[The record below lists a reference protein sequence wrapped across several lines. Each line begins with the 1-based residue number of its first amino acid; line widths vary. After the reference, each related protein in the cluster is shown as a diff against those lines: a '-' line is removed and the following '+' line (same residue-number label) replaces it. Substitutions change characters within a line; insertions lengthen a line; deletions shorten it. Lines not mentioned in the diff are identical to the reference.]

1 MKGKISLLHSIAE
14 SSVGICASRMHVYYC
29 YKTPLYH
36 VSVFYQNSEFL
47 TNTLKVPFLYCI
59 SIYSC
64 LSTFFSME
72 VCPPHFQSCKVIP
85 LPSPAPKKYSVAW
98 IKPLNCLALGSGRAH
113 AVAPTCS
120 KIQSSF
126 HNAQEEKWISTRFS
140 WLHCLCDTNWNKQ
153 QLTYCCPLWLESTQ
167 EKSLSFESDI

>member
-1 MKGKISLLHSIAE
+1 METYQKYSGPSHKLARNTDYSIVSGSALKLWDRVANFYTLFIFMHEILVKGKISLLHSIAE

-47 TNTLKVPFLYCI
+47 TNTLTVPFLYWI

-85 LPSPAPKKYSVAW
+85 LPSPAPKKYSVA
-98 IKPLNCLALGSGRAH
+98 
-113 AVAPTCS
+113 
-120 KIQSSF
+120 
-126 HNAQEEKWISTRFS
+126 
-140 WLHCLCDTNWNKQ
+140 
-153 QLTYCCPLWLESTQ
+153 
-167 EKSLSFESDI
+167 

>member
-1 MKGKISLLHSIAE
+1 MNRIKPVTFSHQPKISTHKLCGNLSKILWAITQIDMKDYSIILGSALKLWGRVANFYTLFIFVHEILVKGKISLLHLIAE
-14 SSVGICASRMHVYYC
+14 SSVVICASTMHLYYC

-72 VCPPHFQSCKVIP
+72 VYPPTFKAI
-85 LPSPAPKKYSVAW
+85 
-98 IKPLNCLALGSGRAH
+98 R
-113 AVAPTCS
+113 
-120 KIQSSF
+120 
-126 HNAQEEKWISTRFS
+126 
-140 WLHCLCDTNWNKQ
+140 
-153 QLTYCCPLWLESTQ
+153 
-167 EKSLSFESDI
+167 